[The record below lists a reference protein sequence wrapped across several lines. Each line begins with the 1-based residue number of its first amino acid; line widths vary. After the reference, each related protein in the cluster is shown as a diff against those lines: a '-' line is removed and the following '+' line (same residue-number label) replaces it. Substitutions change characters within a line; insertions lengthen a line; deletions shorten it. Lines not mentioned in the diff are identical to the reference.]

1 MVFRSIL
8 AAVTA
13 SFALSAFAIP
23 TSLKVDS
30 TSLGLVPRAAEGEP
44 FQCPDPAGAATA
56 KQALV
61 GAGATTVDVAI
72 AMLENGCAFQA
83 AFAAGNN
90 KVDDSAELGVYR
102 NNWYMLRTYCSR
114 FQGASASDWFNL
126 GQQVQ

>member
-1 MVFRSIL
+1 
-8 AAVTA
+8 
-13 SFALSAFAIP
+13 
-23 TSLKVDS
+23 
-30 TSLGLVPRAAEGEP
+30 
-44 FQCPDPAGAATA
+44 
-56 KQALV
+56 
-61 GAGATTVDVAI
+61 
-72 AMLENGCAFQA
+72 MLENGCAFQA

>member
-1 MVFRSIL
+1 MTRSQQPDLAIRNFFLPLHIPIMVFRSIL

-61 GAGATTVDVAI
+61 GAGATTV
-72 AMLENGCAFQA
+72 G
-83 AFAAGNN
+83 
-90 KVDDSAELGVYR
+90 
-102 NNWYMLRTYCSR
+102 
-114 FQGASASDWFNL
+114 
-126 GQQVQ
+126 